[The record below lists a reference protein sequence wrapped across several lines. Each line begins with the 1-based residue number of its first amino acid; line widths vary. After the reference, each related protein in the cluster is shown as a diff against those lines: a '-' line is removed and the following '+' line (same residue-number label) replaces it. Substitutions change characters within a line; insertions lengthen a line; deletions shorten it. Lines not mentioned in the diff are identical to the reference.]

1 MNAGKGA
8 PPPFLRCCSTQG
20 AAVAT
25 FWRCLGF
32 IRSATVPVA
41 AMLAT
46 AALAQEPR
54 SPTKLTLY
62 KTVDA
67 AACAG
72 DTTVWLDPAAHVYY
86 LRGDKSFGKTKTG
99 GYNCRRQ
106 ADAAGYQASKS
117 R

>member
-1 MNAGKGA
+1 MNAGKGRPA
-8 PPPFLRCCSTQG
+8 PFLGSCSTQG
-20 AAVAT
+20 AAGVT
-25 FWRCLGF
+25 FRPDLG
-32 IRSATVPVA
+32 SLWCTTGLVA
-41 AMLAT
+41 AILAS
-46 AALAQEPR
+46 AAYAQEPK
-54 SPTKLTLY
+54 PPPKLTLY
-62 KTVDA
+62 KTANA

-86 LRGDKSFGKTKTG
+86 VRGDKSFGKTKTG